1 LFEAILQ
8 ANNTLAIFNYY
19 KNVCHSK
26 KKLVILQSFQSNIV
40 KKNII
45 NTFRI
50 NIFHLQNKQY
60 LHEFEGNDDFFAELE
75 QERKLIEKGNFKARV
90 TLDKSETMIQML
102 YKIKGSVELTCDRS
116 LDLFDF
122 PVDITQKMILKFSDH
137 TEEITEELM
146 FIDRNVQYINVAQD
160 IFDFIC
166 LQIPIKKLHPR
177 YTENEVTYES
187 LMKKFEEEYE
197 EEDSEDEEDDDFDSV
212 FEDDDDTDL
221 MLEDEDNGLEPEGE
235 IVFSTLK
242 EDEKEE
248 ETEKPIDPRWA
259 ALMKLRQN

>member
-1 LFEAILQ
+1 
-8 ANNTLAIFNYY
+8 
-19 KNVCHSK
+19 
-26 KKLVILQSFQSNIV
+26 LQSFQSKTV
-40 KKNII
+40 KNSII

-60 LHEFEGNDDFFAELE
+60 LHEFEGNDDFFIELE
-75 QERKLIEKGNFKARV
+75 QERKLIEKGNFKATV
-90 TLDKSETMIQML
+90 TLDKSETMIQMI

-122 PVDITQKMILKFSDH
+122 PFDITQKMILKFSDH
-137 TEEITEELM
+137 TEEVTEELM
-146 FIDRNVQYINVAQD
+146 FIDRNVQYINIAQD

-187 LMKKFEEEYE
+187 LMKKFEDEYV
-197 EEDSEDEEDDDFDSV
+197 EEDESNDDDDDDLDFV
-212 FEDDDDTDL
+212 FEDEDDDL
-221 MLEDEDNGLEPEGE
+221 MLEDDDNGLEPEGE

-242 EDEKEE
+242 EDAKEI

-259 ALMKLRQN
+259 ALIKLREN